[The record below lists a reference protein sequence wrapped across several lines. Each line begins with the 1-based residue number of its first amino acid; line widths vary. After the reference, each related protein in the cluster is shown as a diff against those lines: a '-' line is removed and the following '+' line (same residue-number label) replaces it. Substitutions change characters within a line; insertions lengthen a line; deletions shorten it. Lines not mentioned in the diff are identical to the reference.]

1 MDTEINQSILGKK
14 QAMPPRTK
22 SWLHR
27 LFAFIGPAYLVSV
40 GYMDPGNWATDI
52 EAGAKFGY
60 ALIWVLL
67 LSNMMALLLQT
78 LATRLGVVTG
88 MDLARH
94 CREDY
99 PGWMNST
106 LWIFA
111 EIAIT
116 ATDLAE
122 TLGTVIGLKLL
133 FGIPL
138 LWGCL
143 ITAFDTFLFLL
154 LERLGVRK
162 IEAFIVALVATIG
175 LCFVMEIFFA
185 NPDPAGIL
193 RGFVPTLDP
202 SAIYICIGIIGATVM
217 PHNLYLHSALV
228 QTRSIASSVISR
240 KDACKFNFIDSAI
253 ALNMAFLVN
262 AAILIV
268 AAAAF
273 YAKGI
278 EVTEIQQAHALLEG
292 VLGTSFAPI
301 VFAVALIA
309 AGQSSTITGTLSG
322 QVVMEGFIN
331 LRIAPA
337 MRRFITRA
345 IALVP
350 AVIVIALM
358 GDHGVYQLLIFSQ
371 VVLGFQLP
379 FAIIPLVRFTSDNE
393 KMGVFSNPRWLQ
405 LAAAAIALLIVG
417 LNIKLISSMAS
428 ELSEKINPLW
438 MGLIYC
444 GLAAVVILLLLVSFP
459 HFFKIRLKRLLRS
472 EADKVSEAVAAAIKV
487 STVKNIGVALEHSK
501 GDSEIISAAITQAL
515 CSKAALTLIH
525 IVDTPGVTVLESESS
540 SMHGNEDEEYLKR
553 LLSEVKAY
561 DIETRIYL
569 GYGRPA
575 FEIIKAV
582 KKLGIDFLVVGSHG
596 HRGFEDLIFGQTIN
610 TVRHK
615 LSIPVL
621 VVRSGKNEESPA
633 P

>member
-1 MDTEINQSILGKK
+1 MDTGTTQSILGEK
-14 QAMPPRTK
+14 QTLPPRTR
-22 SWLHR
+22 SWAHR

-67 LSNMMALLLQT
+67 LSNIMAILLQT
-78 LATRLGVVTG
+78 LASRLGIVTG

-94 CREDY
+94 CREEY
-99 PGWMNST
+99 PPWINST

-111 EIAIT
+111 EIAIA

-122 TLGTVIGLKLL
+122 ALGTVIGLKLL

-138 LWGCL
+138 LWGCF
-143 ITAFDTFLFLL
+143 ITAFDTFLFLA

-175 LCFVMEIFFA
+175 LCFVIEIFFA
-185 NPDPAGIL
+185 KPDPVGIL
-193 RGFVPTLDP
+193 QGFIPVLDP

-228 QTRSIASSVISR
+228 QTRSIASNFISR
-240 KDACKFNFIDSAI
+240 KDACKFNFIDSAV

-273 YAKGI
+273 YSKGI

-292 VLGTSFAPI
+292 VLGTSLAPV

-337 MRRFITRA
+337 MRRFITRS
-345 IALVP
+345 IALIP
-350 AVIVIALM
+350 AIIVISLM
-358 GDHGVYQLLIFSQ
+358 GDHGVYRLLILSQ
-371 VVLGFQLP
+371 VILGFQLP

-393 KMGVFSNPRWLQ
+393 RMGVFSNPRWLKI
-405 LAAAAIALLIVG
+405 AAVTIAFLVIALNTKLIFDMTGGWSESLDPIYMSIIYTGIAAIAT
-417 LNIKLISSMAS
+417 
-428 ELSEKINPLW
+428 
-438 MGLIYC
+438 
-444 GLAAVVILLLLVSFP
+444 LLLAVSFP
-459 HFFKIRLKRLLRS
+459 RFFNIRLNRS
-472 EADKVSEAVAAAIKV
+472 ARTAADKISESVAASIKV
-487 STVKNIGVALEHSK
+487 PAIKNIGVALEHSG
-501 GDSEIISAAITQAL
+501 GDSEIISAAIAQAL
-515 CSKAALTLIH
+515 CLKAKLTLMH
-525 IVDTPGVTVLESESS
+525 IVDTPGVTVMKRESS
-540 SMHGNEDEEYLKR
+540 SMHGYEDEEYLKAI
-553 LLSEVKAY
+553 LTEVKAY
-561 DIETRIYL
+561 EVETEIYL
-569 GYGRPA
+569 GYGKPSS
-575 FEIIKAV
+575 EIIKAV
-582 KKLGIDFLVVGSHG
+582 KKLGLDFLVVGSHG
-596 HRGFEDLIFGQTIN
+596 HRGIEDVIFGQTVN
-610 TVRHK
+610 TVRHN
-615 LSIPVL
+615 LAIPIL
-621 VVRSGKNEESPA
+621 VVRSGRADEKPA
-633 P
+633 H